1 MFKQRSWG
9 DCGVVALLNAIQD
22 NGISFYSRPGGY
34 EEMILNLNG
43 RDCGITI
50 QEICSILYEHG
61 FLPVH
66 IPLEGFASASGIES
80 AKSSSIDMERGL
92 FNQWDKAIYQ
102 VRTKSGTLHFIY
114 CDGSLIW
121 DGATNSPAYPKLSD
135 YESVI
140 DAVYILPNTP
150 FSIYRGADEFV
161 AFAKSQLERIEKWE
175 ASLRDS
181 HEKTAAQKIAEYE
194 AAPTITITN
203 TLDSTSIAQAL
214 ECWTPPIIKHRGGFT
229 SNRKGPI
236 SESL

>member
-66 IPLEGFASASGIES
+66 IPLEGFASASGIQN
-80 AKSSSIDMERGL
+80 AKSSSIDMDKGL
-92 FNQWDKAIYQ
+92 FNQWTTAIYQ
-102 VRTKSGTLHFIY
+102 VRTKSGLLHFIY
-114 CDGSLIW
+114 FDGCMIW
-121 DGATNSPAYPKLSD
+121 DGSTNSPVHPKFSD
-135 YESVI
+135 YDSVV

-150 FSIYRGADEFV
+150 LSIYRGAEEFN

-181 HEKTAAQKIAEYE
+181 HEKTAAQKVAEYE
-194 AAPTITITN
+194 AARTIKIN
-203 TLDSTSIAQAL
+203 STVGETSLAQAMEPSKGEEL
-214 ECWTPPIIKHRGGFT
+214 VMNII
-229 SNRKGPI
+229 RKI
-236 SESL
+236 RL

>member
-9 DCGVVALLNAIQD
+9 DCGVVALLNSIQD

-66 IPLEGFASASGIES
+66 IPLEGFASASGIAN
-80 AKSSSIDMERGL
+80 AKSSLIDMKEGL
-92 FNQWDKAIYQ
+92 FRQWSKAIYQ
-102 VRTKSGTLHFIY
+102 VKTKSGTLHFIY
-114 CDGSLIW
+114 FDGCMIW
-121 DGATNSPAYPKLSD
+121 DGATNSPVHPRFSD

-150 FSIYRGADEFV
+150 FSIYRGTDEFV
-161 AFAKSQLERIEKWE
+161 AFSKSQLERIEKWE
-175 ASLRDS
+175 ASLRNS
-181 HEKTAAQKIAEYE
+181 HEKTAAQKVAEYE
-194 AAPTITITN
+194 AARTIKITN
-203 TLDSTSIAQAL
+203 TVGESSIAQAL
-214 ECWTPPIIKHRGGFT
+214 ESSKGEEMVMNII
-229 SNRKGPI
+229 RKI
-236 SESL
+236 RL

>member
-34 EEMILNLNG
+34 EDMVSNLNN

-66 IPLEGFASASGIES
+66 LPLEGFASACGIEN
-80 AKSSSIDMERGL
+80 AKSSFVDIDAGL
-92 FNQWDKAIYQ
+92 FNQWNKAIYQ

-121 DGATNSPAYPKLSD
+121 DGATNSPAYPRLSD

-150 FSIYRGADEFV
+150 FSVYRGADEFV
-161 AFAKSQLERIEKWE
+161 DFAESQLERIEKWE

-181 HEKTAAQKIAEYE
+181 HEKTAAQKVAEYE
-194 AAPTITITN
+194 AARTFTITN
-203 TLDSTSIAQAL
+203 TIDEISVAQAL
-214 ECWTPPIIKHRGGFT
+214 ESPNADEIVMNII
-229 SNRKGPI
+229 RK
-236 SESL
+236 SRL

>member
-9 DCGVVALLNAIQD
+9 DCGVVALLNSIQD

-66 IPLEGFASASGIES
+66 IPLEGFASASGIAN
-80 AKSSSIDMERGL
+80 AKSSFIDIKEGL
-92 FNQWDKAIYQ
+92 FRQWSKAIYQ
-102 VRTKSGTLHFIY
+102 VRTKSGSLHFIY
-114 CDGSLIW
+114 FDGCMIW
-121 DGATNSPAYPKLSD
+121 DGSTNSPVHPKFGD
-135 YESVI
+135 YESVV

-150 FSIYRGADEFV
+150 LSIYRGAEEFN

-181 HEKTAAQKIAEYE
+181 HEKTAAQKVAEYE
-194 AAPTITITN
+194 ATRPIRITN
-203 TLDSTSIAQAL
+203 TIDSTSIAQAMESSKGEEL
-214 ECWTPPIIKHRGGFT
+214 IMNIIRA
-229 SNRKGPI
+229 NR
-236 SESL
+236 L

>member
-22 NGISFYSRPGGY
+22 NGISFYNRPGGY
-34 EEMILNLNG
+34 EDMVSSLNN

-66 IPLEGFASASGIES
+66 IPLEGFAAASGIAN
-80 AKSSSIDMERGL
+80 AKSSSVDVKEGL
-92 FNQWDKAIYQ
+92 FGQWSKAIYQ
-102 VRTKSGTLHFIY
+102 VKTKSGTLHFIY
-114 CDGSLIW
+114 FDGYLIW
-121 DGATNSPAYPKLSD
+121 DGATNSSVYPRFSD

-161 AFAKSQLERIEKWE
+161 DFAEYQLERIEKWE

-181 HEKTAAQKIAEYE
+181 HEKTVAQKVAEYE
-194 AAPTITITN
+194 AARTVTITN
-203 TLDSTSIAQAL
+203 TIDEISVAQAL
-214 ECWTPPIIKHRGGFT
+214 ESPSADEIVMNII
-229 SNRKGPI
+229 RK
-236 SESL
+236 SRL